1 MQKQKYTKEIIMALT
16 GFTLWTISDSCIR
29 YLNSYPT
36 ILVAFFGAFFC
47 VILLLVLSPFLGG
60 LKATFTMPQLKL
72 RIFRGAVLSC
82 SSFLAFV
89 AFSNID
95 LATAYAFIFAAPF
108 ISKILSVLIL
118 KENIRMRSWLIS
130 ALGFVGVLIV
140 LRPGI
145 ITISIGAAAAL
156 GLAVFFSFGYVLTR
170 YIKSENQTLL
180 SMALFQYA
188 FVALFTAYPAYLTI
202 QTTQSFNPD
211 ILHTGII
218 IFYAFAVTFGSL
230 FASKAYADAP
240 TSVIAP
246 IQYVQ
251 MLSGIIL
258 GAVLFAEYP
267 DIWTLTGG
275 GIIIAAGLLLIKFT
289 RSV

>member
-82 SSFLAFV
+82 SS
-89 AFSNID
+89 S
-95 LATAYAFIFAAPF
+95 
-108 ISKILSVLIL
+108 
-118 KENIRMRSWLIS
+118 
-130 ALGFVGVLIV
+130 
-140 LRPGI
+140 
-145 ITISIGAAAAL
+145 
-156 GLAVFFSFGYVLTR
+156 
-170 YIKSENQTLL
+170 
-180 SMALFQYA
+180 
-188 FVALFTAYPAYLTI
+188 
-202 QTTQSFNPD
+202 D